1 MHKNRKV
8 YLLAAYTKNKRI
20 IGAQGKIPWEL
31 SSERT
36 RFKQI
41 CAGRKVI
48 MGRKSYEE
56 IGRPLPYCTII
67 VVSKN
72 LHKVPKGCL
81 LAKSLEEAFDL
92 CSDDNENSG
101 ILVAGGEQIY
111 KEALPFADVIY
122 ATEIYCD
129 FDGDTYFPEID
140 DKWIYQEEASCQE
153 GSIKYKYVTYRK
165 IKI

>member
-1 MHKNRKV
+1 MHNNKKV
-8 YLLAAYTKNKRI
+8 YLLVAYTKNKRV

-41 CAGRKVI
+41 CAGKKII
-48 MGRKSYEE
+48 MGRKSFEE

-72 LHKVPKGCL
+72 LKSVPQGCL
-81 LAKSLEEAFDL
+81 LAHSLQEAFDL
-92 CSDDNENSG
+92 CEEDKDSE

-111 KEALPFADVIY
+111 EATLPFADMIY

-129 FDGDTYFPEID
+129 FEGNSYFPLIND
-140 DKWIYQEEASCQE
+140 DWNCQEEACCQE
-153 GSIKYKYVTYRK
+153 GNIKYKYVTYK
-165 IKI
+165 KKS